1 VVKGLGLSLG
11 LGAVSRVC
19 VCVCVWFGDGE
30 KGREKDLGGVRSLF
44 WTVFCKVC
52 VFKKF

>member
-1 VVKGLGLSLG
+1 MVKGLGLSLG
-11 LGAVSRVC
+11 LGTVSRVC
-19 VCVCVWFGDGE
+19 ECVWVWFGDGE

-52 VFKKF
+52 VF

>member
-1 VVKGLGLSLG
+1 M
-11 LGAVSRVC
+11 C
-19 VCVCVWFGDGE
+19 VCVCLCVCVCEWFGDGE

-52 VFKKF
+52 IFKKI